1 MEPNICA
8 AFAQTKHCTVRVGFG
23 RWLGRRI
30 VLGLALTLG
39 LAACAERPIDA
50 ALLATQFAIAT
61 TEENDAAPV
70 IRKWTQ
76 PLRLHLSGNATA
88 IRKYRTS
95 IAAHAA
101 AYSEL
106 IDLPISFV
114 DRRNKANVVL
124 VFVRRFDF
132 SATLRSL
139 SGGRVATS
147 SDQREEISRTV
158 CLTYRADH
166 NKALHFAIMLIGTD
180 NEPAILRE
188 CIPHELAHVLGTNHS
203 NLIVPSIFSNQNY
216 LLNLGAGSLF
226 APIVEP
232 AWHDRIVLKTLY
244 DKRLT
249 PGMDADAAGP
259 VVKRI
264 VGELFPALKP

>member
-1 MEPNICA
+1 MAPNICA
-8 AFAQTKHCTVRVGFG
+8 AFAQAKPCAVRSGT
-23 RWLGRRI
+23 GRRLGQR
-30 VLGLALTLG
+30 VLLALALSVSV
-39 LAACAERPIDA
+39 AACAERPIDA

-61 TEENDAAPV
+61 TEEKDVAPV

-95 IAAHAA
+95 IEAHAA
-101 AYSEL
+101 AYSQL
-106 IDLPISFV
+106 IDLPVGLV
-114 DRRNKANVVL
+114 DRRDNANVVI

-139 SGGRVATS
+139 SGGRIATS

-158 CLTYRADH
+158 CITYRADH

-203 NLIVPSIFSNQNY
+203 NLIIPSIFSNQNY

-249 PGMDADAAGP
+249 PGMEAVEAGP
-259 VVKRI
+259 IIKRI
-264 VGELFPALKP
+264 LGEVFPALRP